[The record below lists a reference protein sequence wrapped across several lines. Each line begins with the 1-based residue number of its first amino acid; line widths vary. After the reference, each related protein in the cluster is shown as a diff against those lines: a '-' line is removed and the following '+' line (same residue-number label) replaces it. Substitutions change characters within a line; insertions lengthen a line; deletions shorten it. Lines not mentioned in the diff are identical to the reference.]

1 MEWEDFKAL
10 YGRDYGA
17 EEEDRRRE
25 VYAQTVEIIRRNNAE
40 ADASPDPNHV
50 RLGVNDFSDM
60 TKAEFS
66 MLNTYQMPNISASDV
81 TILPEVDAN
90 ATIDWRT
97 NGAVTPVK
105 NQYRCGGCWAFAS
118 IAVIESAY
126 KIATG
131 TLRSLSEQQLLDCS
145 NQGGC
150 LGGTTP
156 GGLGYVIANHGV
168 DQESEYTWAEGTA
181 PNPFVQPTFVAK
193 PVRSAHLLWHPSLGT
208 DSGCLCIPVRPPKFQ
223 CWKGAEANHAATIST
238 QTQVKVGDESRKSPC
253 ECASKRPRLR
263 RTG

>member
-66 MLNTYQMPNISASDV
+66 MLNTYLMPNVSTSDV
-81 TILPEVDAN
+81 TILSPVDGN

-97 NGAVTPVK
+97 KGAVTPVK
-105 NQYRCGGCWAFAS
+105 NQYRCGGCWSFAS
-118 IAVIESAY
+118 IAVTEAAY

-156 GGLGYVIANHGV
+156 GGLGYVISNHGV

-181 PNPFVQPTFVAK
+181 PNPFVQPSFPITASLITPTGTESSVCVDVCAYWSGHRSFSAGRAQR
-193 PVRSAHLLWHPSLGT
+193 PTTPRPSVR
-208 DSGCLCIPVRPPKFQ
+208 R
-223 CWKGAEANHAATIST
+223 
-238 QTQVKVGDESRKSPC
+238 RKSRSGTSPVSQP
-253 ECASKRPRLR
+253 ASVRASVHLR
-263 RTG
+263 RRR

>member
-10 YGRDYGA
+10 YGRNYEA
-17 EEEDRRRE
+17 EEENRRRE
-25 VYAQTVEIIRRNNAE
+25 IYARTVEVIRRNNAE
-40 ADASPDPNHV
+40 ADASSDPNHV

-66 MLNTYQMPNISASDV
+66 KLNTYQMPNISASDV
-81 TILPEVDAN
+81 TILPPVDAG

-97 NGAVTPVK
+97 KGAVTPVK
-105 NQYRCGGCWAFAS
+105 NQYRCGGCWSFAS
-118 IAVIESAY
+118 IAVIEAAY

-156 GGLGYVIANHGV
+156 GGLGYVITNHGV

-181 PNPFVQPTFVAK
+181 PNPFVQPSF
-193 PVRSAHLLWHPSLGT
+193 PVFG
-208 DSGCLCIPVRPPKFQ
+208 IP
-223 CWKGAEANHAATIST
+223 H
-238 QTQVKVGDESRKSPC
+238 D
-253 ECASKRPRLR
+253 
-263 RTG
+263 TGY

>member
-10 YGRDYGA
+10 YGRNYEA
-17 EEEDRRRE
+17 EEDDRRRKIF
-25 VYAQTVEIIRRNNAE
+25 AQTVEIIRRNNAE
-40 ADASPDPNHV
+40 ADASGDPNHV

-66 MLNTYQMPNISASDV
+66 MLNTYQVSNISASDV
-81 TILPEVDAN
+81 TILAPVDAN

-97 NGAVTPVK
+97 KGAVTPVK
-105 NQYRCGGCWAFAS
+105 NQYRCGGCWSFAS
-118 IAVIESAY
+118 IAVIEAAY

-131 TLRSLSEQQLLDCS
+131 TLRDLSEQQLLDCS

-168 DQESEYTWAEGTA
+168 DQESEYTWTEGTA
-181 PNPFVQPTFVAK
+181 PNPFVYQSTSIHRRVYL
-193 PVRSAHLLWHPSLGT
+193 VTIISDVNLYVLGA
-208 DSGCLCIPVRPPKFQ
+208 RPPKFP
-223 CWKGAEANHAATIST
+223 CWKGAEANHAAIIST
-238 QTQVKVGDESRKSPC
+238 QSQVKIGDEARKWTC
-253 ECASKRPRLR
+253 
-263 RTG
+263 